1 MWKPH
6 LRLPSLQ
13 GSTIALPC
21 WWRSSPKSV
30 LYSYF
35 LYIYYSPKSFY
46 YIHIFY
52 RYFIHLKV
60 FNKTDE
66 EMSHM
71 AIAVIDLNTLI
82 EIVFNFFFGAA
93 SALLVRTK
101 RYITIRSLQ
110 CIPLFAPNPILPYF
124 IYRHNSLLFKQSNT
138 NQCEWWNDVS
148 SESDESNVS
157 SVWSLKSV
165 NCVSILSCL

>member
-21 WWRSSPKSV
+21 WWRSSPKSFF
-30 LYSYF
+30 YINIC
-35 LYIYYSPKSFY
+35 LYIYYIF
-46 YIHIFY
+46 IHFI
-52 RYFIHLKV
+52 YFILLKV

-66 EMSHM
+66 DMSHM
-71 AIAVIDLNTLI
+71 AIDVIDLNILI
-82 EIVFNFFFGAA
+82 EIVFNSFFGAA
-93 SALLVRTK
+93 SALVVRTK
-101 RYITIRSLQ
+101 RFITIRSLQ

-138 NQCEWWNDVS
+138 KQCEWWNDVS
-148 SESDESNVS
+148 SESDESSVS
-157 SVWSLKSV
+157 SVKSLKSV
-165 NCVSILSCL
+165 NCLSILSCL